1 MAGAFGITL
10 LCSWLFFT
18 CIVQAQ
24 TGPIDV
30 TQLGAKPD
38 GSADMSQVI
47 NLNLNAKATCI
58 EIKLV
63 G

>member
-1 MAGAFGITL
+1 MARALDIIL

-18 CIVQAQ
+18 CIAQAQ

-47 NLNLNAKATCI
+47 NLNLNAEATYI
-58 EIKLV
+58 EIDLV
-63 G
+63 D